1 MADEEKIDGAS
12 SRGADWE
19 VVALSASAYA
29 ASPGPDADSQVDL
42 RNKEFHGE
50 HESSSSMYMSE
61 HFVFP
66 PYEHENLPIELD
78 DDDEI
83 TFQPGSNILLAEKE
97 HNYSGEFI
105 EDSSEADLSIPNME
119 SEEDQTKCLYAETD
133 YLEMVPS
140 NDGNDVDEAYD
151 SPNQHEDMS
160 PDFIKDGEF
169 RPSEAWWKRRAI
181 SLYKQAKE
189 TNTVWSLC
197 MAAALMGLVVLGQQ
211 WRREKLQFQQLKLQF
226 SINNERM
233 GKLLG
238 SVNRFKDSLVGAHHH
253 SSVIHS
259 SPAANL

>member
-29 ASPGPDADSQVDL
+29 ASPGPDADLQDDL

-50 HESSSSMYMSE
+50 HESSSSMFMSE

-66 PYEHENLPIELD
+66 PYEHENLPIEFE

-83 TFQPGSNILLAEKE
+83 TFQPGSNILLAKEE
-97 HNYSGEFI
+97 HNY
-105 EDSSEADLSIPNME
+105 L
-119 SEEDQTKCLYAETD
+119 D
-133 YLEMVPS
+133 YREMVPS
-140 NDGNDVDEAYD
+140 NDGNGVDEAYA
-151 SPNQHEDMS
+151 SPNQHEDVS
-160 PDFIKDGEF
+160 PDFIKDGEHL
-169 RPSEAWWKRRAI
+169 PYEAWWKRHAI

-197 MAAALMGLVVLGQQ
+197 MAAALMGLVVLGRQ
-211 WRREKLQFQQLKLQF
+211 WRRENLQFQQLKLQF

-233 GKLLG
+233 SRLLG
-238 SVNRFKDSLVGAHHH
+238 SVNRFKDSLVRAHHH